1 MGTEVRAGVRA
12 GALGTQDRALA
23 DAVRLGEELV
33 DAWGSWA
40 PTLSPDCTRIAF
52 VSDRTGSPRLFVQD
66 LALSGAPPEAREVA
80 LGDDPVVDVHWSA
93 DGAWLACALATGGGV
108 RTQVWVVRP
117 DGSDARRVAGSADV
131 HAELGPWTRSGHRV
145 SVAVPGESVGEP
157 TRAYL
162 VDPANGERYALAQG
176 ELISVLDLS
185 VDEDYVVLR
194 DGQRGRQF
202 CVVVDRVADADHPL
216 LPYPATGSTDRAFV
230 RPAPPGDAVP
240 EGQPPGMVPL
250 IAYLATDAGL
260 PRRQLVALPLGPA
273 GWRGQSG
280 VLAPRPDA
288 ELEGL
293 DADDAGRTLLC
304 VWNVAGGRSEVALVD
319 AWTGASST
327 VEGLPGAVV
336 SGALLSRDG
345 STALMTVEGPE
356 RPREVWRLDVA
367 TRTWSLATATP
378 PRTSARLVSPTLE
391 FLLGRDGLPLTGWLY
406 RPPGWTG
413 AGAAVLSLHG
423 GPEAQERPTFNPQHQ
438 ALAAAGIAVF
448 APNIRGSSGF
458 GRAFVH
464 ADDVHGRRDA
474 FDDVLA
480 CAEFL
485 VRLGVAEPGR
495 VGISGRSYGG
505 YLTLALL
512 AFSPGTFAAGVAI
525 CGMSDLMT
533 FYRDTEPWIAAAAVT
548 KYGDPERDA
557 TLLRA
562 LSPMNHVQNIDV
574 PLLVAHGDLD
584 TNVPFGEATQVVAA
598 LRELG
603 RPVDLL
609 VLEGEG
615 HEYRRADSRRLLLDR
630 MLLFLDEALDT
641 QPS

>member
-1 MGTEVRAGVRA
+1 MASAEVRADVRP
-12 GALGTQDRALA
+12 TQDRALA

-66 LALSGAPPEAREVA
+66 LRPSTGSAHEAPPEAYEVA
-80 LGDDPVVDVHWSA
+80 LSDDPVVDVHWSA

-117 DGSDARRVAGSADV
+117 DGSDARRVAGSDAV

-145 SVAVPGESVGEP
+145 SVTVPGEQAGEP

-162 VDPANGERYALAQG
+162 VDPANGALHPLAEG

-185 VDEDYVVLR
+185 VDEDHVVLR

-216 LPYPATGSTDRAFV
+216 LPYPATGSTDRALI
-230 RPAPPGDAVP
+230 RPAPPGEA
-240 EGQPPGMVPL
+240 PL
-250 IAYLATDAGL
+250 TAYVSTDAGL
-260 PRRQLVALPLGPA
+260 PRRQLVAVPLGPA

-280 VLAPRPDA
+280 VLAPRSDA

-304 VWNVAGGRSEVALVD
+304 VWNVAGGRSEVTLVD
-319 AWTGASST
+319 AWTGGCET

-356 RPREVWRLDVA
+356 RPREIWCLDVA
-367 TRTWSLATATP
+367 ARTWSVATATP
-378 PRTSARLVSPTLE
+378 PRTRARLVAPTLE
-391 FLLGRDGLPLTGWLY
+391 FLHGSDGLPLTGWLY

-495 VGISGRSYGG
+495 VAISGRSYGG

-512 AFSPGTFAAGVAI
+512 AFSPGVFAAGVAI

-562 LSPMNHVQNIDV
+562 LSPMNQVQNIDV

-598 LRELG
+598 LRDLG

-615 HEYRRADSRRLLLDR
+615 HEYRRADSRRRLLGA
-630 MLLFLDEALDT
+630 MLLFLDEALN
-641 QPS
+641 P

>member
-1 MGTEVRAGVRA
+1 MRTE
-12 GALGTQDRALA
+12 DRALA

-52 VSDRTGSPRLFVQD
+52 VSDRTGSPRLFVQNLPD
-66 LALSGAPPEAREVA
+66 SGGDGAGGAALPEAREVA
-80 LGDDPVVDVHWSA
+80 LGDDPVVEVEWSA
-93 DGAWLACALATGGGV
+93 DGGWLACAVATGGGV

-117 DGSDARRVAGSADV
+117 DGSDARRVAGSTTV
-131 HAELGPWTRSGHRV
+131 HAELGPWTRSGHRLSV
-145 SVAVPGESVGEP
+145 SVPGETAGEP

-162 VDPANGERYALAQG
+162 VDPASGEMYALATG

-185 VDEDYVVLR
+185 VDEDHVVLR

-230 RPAPPGDAVP
+230 RPAPPGDP
-240 EGQPPGMVPL
+240 DPPGRPAGPPL

-260 PRRQLVALPLGPA
+260 PRRQLVAIPLGPA

-304 VWNVAGGRSEVALVD
+304 VWNVAGGRSELELVD
-319 AWTGASST
+319 AWTGKGE
-327 VEGLPGAVV
+327 VVDGLPGAVV

-345 STALMTVEGPE
+345 STALVAVEGPE
-356 RPREVWRLDVA
+356 RPRELWRLDVA
-367 TRTWSLATATP
+367 SRTWTLATARP
-378 PRTSARLVSPTLE
+378 AAPAARLVSPTLE
-391 FLLGRDGLPLTGWLY
+391 FLHGRDGLPLTGWLY

-413 AGAAVLSLHG
+413 PGPAVLSLHG

-438 ALAAAGIAVF
+438 AMAAAGIAVF
-448 APNIRGSSGF
+448 APNVRGSSGF

-480 CAEFL
+480 CEDFL

-495 VGISGRSYGG
+495 VAVTGRSYGG
-505 YLTLALL
+505 YLTLAML
-512 AFSPGTFAAGVAI
+512 AFHPGVFAGGVDI
-525 CGMSDLMT
+525 CGMSDLHT

-548 KYGDPERDA
+548 KYGDPARDW

-562 LSPMNHVQNIDV
+562 LSPMQRVENIDV
-574 PLLVAHGDLD
+574 PVLVVHGELD
-584 TNVPFGEATQVVAA
+584 TNVPYGEATQVVDA
-598 LRELG
+598 LRTLG
-603 RPVDLL
+603 RRVELL
-609 VLEGEG
+609 TLHGEG
-615 HEYRRADSRRLLLDR
+615 HEYRRASSRRRLLGA
-630 MLLFLDEALDT
+630 MLLFLDDVLD
-641 QPS
+641 P